1 MKIFNLI
8 GHNLFI
14 PKLNID
20 IKFNF
25 DKAPIGLHSTYIDNI
40 FSTPENDLTHS
51 NFIISNM
58 LFDNSHSKIDILKT
72 NCFDNIFLNQIGKNN
87 IIDFFYKIQ
96 HTWYVLY
103 NFVNRIKRSY
113 YKTKVDNDLYLNPI
127 VESQK
132 NCFKFFSNTNV
143 YLFTLHDL
151 SKIIISSICN
161 SPDFHSHSLIPRNP
175 YDGIDFT
182 RSDLYNIYFAM
193 KNTFIN
199 VPIIIHQYF
208 LSNFDIK
215 FFETNNQVIIRD
227 NYIKQFIQ
235 NEDSEDIIDHVH
247 DMLIPYNEKMN
258 IDHDF
263 PDNILIEELK
273 TELLY
278 YLYYTYSLDNSKKH
292 SYRIKLKNA
301 MYSIIKKTPSFG
313 RKIINI
319 ENNKKYYSFVT
330 KNGNT
335 EKILYTK
342 PIRTIHETS
351 SSSSSTTSTTSSNNS
366 LVINNYSN
374 TILSSSIDPID
385 NDFLNGIENM
395 NIDHS
400 PIEVNNDNDTIRN
413 IMNDMV
419 SQIEN
424 TSIIENCLFNNTRIN
439 PFSFHTTSLSFHTTP
454 LAFNTTPLS
463 FNTTPLS
470 FHTTP
475 LSFQRHTI
483 YPSVYDLTPR
493 LNTVPIINEETNRFG
508 NNICDDEIYDDD
520 DDDEIYV
527 DESLY
532 DT

>member
-1 MKIFNLI
+1 MKIFKLI

-14 PKLNID
+14 HELNID
-20 IKFNF
+20 FKFNF
-25 DKAPIGLHSTYIDNI
+25 DKAPIGLHSTYIDKI
-40 FSTPENDLTHS
+40 FSTHDNDLTHS

-58 LFDNSHSKIDILKT
+58 LFDNSYSKFENLQN
-72 NCFDNIFLNQIGKNN
+72 NCIDNIFLNKVGQNN
-87 IIDFFYKIQ
+87 TLNFFYKIQ
-96 HTWYVLY
+96 HTWYILY
-103 NFVNRIKRSY
+103 KFVNKIKRSY
-113 YKTKVDNDLYLNPI
+113 YKIKVDNDLYLNPI

-132 NCFKFFSNTNV
+132 NCFKFFSNKYV

-161 SPDFHSHSLIPRNP
+161 SPDFHSNSLIPRNP

-215 FFETNNQVIIRD
+215 LFETNNQVIIRD
-227 NYIKQFIQ
+227 YYIKQFIQ

-273 TELLY
+273 MELLY

-292 SYRIKLKNA
+292 SYRIKLKTA
-301 MYSIIKKTPSFG
+301 MCGIIKNKPSFG

-335 EKILYTK
+335 AKILYTK

-351 SSSSSTTSTTSSNNS
+351 SSSYSSTSSDNS
-366 LVINNYSN
+366 IIINNYSN

-385 NDFLNGIENM
+385 NISLVSSIGNDFINGIENM
-395 NIDHS
+395 NIDHGAMD
-400 PIEVNNDNDTIRN
+400 VNNENDIIKNVMDN
-413 IMNDMV
+413 MV

-424 TSIIENCLFNNTRIN
+424 TSIIENCLFNNTNIN
-439 PFSFHTTSLSFHTTP
+439 PLSYH
-454 LAFNTTPLS
+454 
-463 FNTTPLS
+463 TTPLS

-475 LSFQRHTI
+475 LSFHATPLSFQRHTV

-493 LNTVPIINEETNRFG
+493 MNTVIPIINEETNRFG
-508 NNICDDEIYDDD
+508 NNIYDDDDDEIYDD